1 MLPLV
6 SRNKNKSLKKK
17 KKRNNTIGFFIREN
31 SFSKT
36 EKINKE

>member
-6 SRNKNKSLKKK
+6 SRNKNKSLKK